1 MKQKIEK
8 CKSIKC
14 ILTDVDGVLTDGGRY
29 FSANG
34 EKMKKFHVRDGM
46 AINILLRNNINTII
60 VTKEESSIVKNWSQ
74 EMNVKVNWIPRSIGR
89 VSERVFFI
97 HD

>member
-74 EMNVKVNWIPRSIGR
+74 EMNVKETFMGTCSTSNKKK
-89 VSERVFFI
+89 
-97 HD
+97 